1 MSRASSR
8 VPVKLHRNVTLIRT
22 NDPIIAEELMSRKS
36 LARMVLSRL
45 TDTLLLVKPD
55 DADDALDEL
64 RRMGHTPR
72 VVR

>member
-45 TDTLLLVKPD
+45 TETLLLVKPD
-55 DADDALDEL
+55 DADAALDEL